1 MKLFKL
7 GIVPGYEAM
16 TVFHALARLNIEAL
30 VLVSPEQPLVS
41 VGYFQDTQRVLDVEA
56 CRRMGLPVIRREV
69 GGGTVLLDKN
79 QIFYHV
85 VMKKDNPNFPASVD
99 QLYRLF
105 SQPPINTYRH
115 FGVEARFKPV
125 NDLITPEGKK
135 IAGEGGANIS
145 DCMVFVGSIILDFDI
160 DTMVKILRVPDEKF
174 RDKVQKTMAQGM
186 STLAL
191 ELGQM
196 PDRAE
201 VEQSLVQEFEK
212 ILGPLEP
219 SELTREIKDEM
230 RAVEEKLTAKKF
242 LFEERHQRHQAVKV
256 KSGTFVG
263 QGNYKATGGL
273 ISTTVSY
280 CEGIIENA
288 SISGD
293 FTINPKEALV
303 ELEKT
308 LTGVDADQMIIETA
322 LQETI
327 LKNGLDIPGV
337 TASDIAQ
344 AVSNALPKE

>member
-135 IAGEGGANIS
+135 
-145 DCMVFVGSIILDFDI
+145 LP
-160 DTMVKILRVPDEKF
+160 VKA
-174 RDKVQKTMAQGM
+174 AQT
-186 STLAL
+186 S
-191 ELGQM
+191 
-196 PDRAE
+196 
-201 VEQSLVQEFEK
+201 V
-212 ILGPLEP
+212 
-219 SELTREIKDEM
+219 
-230 RAVEEKLTAKKF
+230 
-242 LFEERHQRHQAVKV
+242 
-256 KSGTFVG
+256 
-263 QGNYKATGGL
+263 
-273 ISTTVSY
+273 TVWCLS
-280 CEGIIENA
+280 A
-288 SISGD
+288 
-293 FTINPKEALV
+293 A
-303 ELEKT
+303 
-308 LTGVDADQMIIETA
+308 
-322 LQETI
+322 
-327 LKNGLDIPGV
+327 
-337 TASDIAQ
+337 
-344 AVSNALPKE
+344 